1 MKQEQILRAVPIDH
15 SENVAP
21 QYTPEADEVPVEQF
35 NGNHCLVRVIDF
47 LEPIQFVGIRK
58 SSTYGKFLVRWEKH
72 VLEKLEGSTE
82 MFDFSEVIKSSV
94 KDFANQAE
102 LKAVRQSDYKVIS
115 TDIIM
120 KTAEIIG
127 HPIMFQM
134 GHFFVFDGKR
144 WIRFED
150 AELNGF
156 IKVAGIRMRV
166 DRMVAPDADFI
177 QNMIKQMGSLVMTK
191 PKGMMRNIINFNN
204 GTLEIGS
211 DGKTNLRVH
220 RPEDL
225 LHYVLPYDYDPTASC
240 PSWQSFL
247 DEVIPEIGKQSALA
261 EFFGSCF
268 SDVKHEKILM
278 LYGTGANGK
287 SVVMEVVIGL
297 LGKSNV
303 VHNTL
308 EEITDE
314 KGYNRGNLMTALLNF
329 SGEISDR
336 VNPDALKRLASREP
350 MNGRYVRGKPFIV
363 QDYCR
368 SAFNCN
374 VLPKVKEASD
384 GYFRRFLII
393 PFEITIPEE
402 KRNPELPFRIIES
415 DLPGIMNWVI
425 NGLQRLLKSD
435 GKFTTS
441 AASERIM
448 AQYKEASINVE
459 IFVKDYCASHHGDIA
474 STILYDAYKAFCIT
488 NEYTPV
494 NTKEFSIQL
503 QTAKCQRI
511 RRRDGVYYRLPE
523 VQGRV

>member
-1 MKQEQILRAVPIDH
+1 MSKEHVPQIA
-15 SENVAP
+15 
-21 QYTPEADEVPVEQF
+21 TPNFVESIALPDADETPVEHF
-35 NGNHCLVRVIDF
+35 IGNPCLASVIDF

-58 SSTYGKFLVRWEKH
+58 SSTYGRFLVRWEKH
-72 VLEKLEGSTE
+72 VLEKLAGSTE
-82 MFDFSEVIKSSV
+82 MFDFSEVIKASV
-94 KDFANQAE
+94 NDFANQAE

-144 WIRFED
+144 WVRFED

-166 DRMVAPDADFI
+166 DRMIAPDADFI
-177 QNMIKQMGSLVMTK
+177 QNMMKQMGSLVMTK

-204 GTLEIGS
+204 GTLEIGF
-211 DGKTNLRVH
+211 DGSTLLREH
-220 RPEDL
+220 RAEDL
-225 LHYVLPYDYDPTASC
+225 LHYVLPYDYDPKAPY
-240 PSWQSFL
+240 PSWQMFL
-247 DEVIPEIGKQSALA
+247 DEVIPESGKQLALA

-329 SGEISDR
+329 SGEISER

-350 MNGRYVRGKPFIV
+350 MNGRYVRGKPFLV
-363 QDYCR
+363 RDYCR

-393 PFEITIPEE
+393 PFEITIPED
-402 KRNPELPFRIIES
+402 KRDPDLPIKIVAT

-425 NGLQRLLKSD
+425 DGLQRLLKSD
-435 GKFTTS
+435 GKFTSS
-441 AASERIM
+441 AASDRIM
-448 AQYKEASINVE
+448 VQYKEASINVE
-459 IFVKDYCASHHGDIA
+459 IFVREYCEAHRGDIL
-474 STILYDAYKAFCIT
+474 STVLYDAYKAFCLT
-488 NEYTPV
+488 NEYTSV
-494 NTKEFSIQL
+494 NTKDFSIQL
-503 QTAKCQRI
+503 QTAKCHRF

-523 VQGRV
+523 VQGQV